1 MIPWYTGLSRQF
13 YPSKIAEIQDAC
25 KSDYLWWIAFLRLSQ
40 DYWWICQQHGK
51 CLDERLSNVWA
62 VVGNIFEYD
71 NFQSWWISKSQ
82 ESFAEQKR
90 APQVADVTIH
100 SQFMNIRDKGRMLI
114 EIPYNLSNDII
125 VEQLLVLLSSIPK
138 EIRFYKSSAN
148 QQLIKIS
155 TKERR
160 QLPILYQIALLDRLI
175 DCAKVSSREHSS
187 WLTKMRYYEMGMA
200 VNISPSAKPSKF
212 DSSSTRLDKQ
222 NRVRSLVSQKKKQ
235 ADKIIANVEVGSF
248 PLKGKVDVCARW
260 TSQQK
265 RAYKEA
271 IEGGEWMSQIN
282 IENEYRFL
290 GAQLDL
296 LDDTNHTHEQTL
308 SVLRSFSQIGM

>member
-1 MIPWYTGLSRQF
+1 MDLS
-13 YPSKIAEIQDAC
+13 
-25 KSDYLWWIAFLRLSQ
+25 
-40 DYWWICQQHGK
+40 
-51 CLDERLSNVWA
+51 DE
-62 VVGNIFEYD
+62 
-71 NFQSWWISKSQ
+71 
-82 ESFAEQKR
+82 
-90 APQVADVTIH
+90 
-100 SQFMNIRDKGRMLI
+100 GRMLV
-114 EIPYNLSNDII
+114 EIPFHLSDELI
-125 VEQLLVLLSSIPK
+125 VQQLLSLLAGIPK
-138 EIRFYKSSAN
+138 DVRFYKSTAN

-160 QLPILYQIALLDRLI
+160 QLPILYQVALLDRLI
-175 DCAKVSSREHSS
+175 DCAKLSNKEYSS
-187 WLTKMRYYEMGMA
+187 WLTKMRFYEMGMA
-200 VNISPSAKPSKF
+200 INISPSAKPSKF
-212 DSSSTRLDKQ
+212 DSSATRLDKQ

-248 PLKGKVDVCARW
+248 PLKSKVDVCARW

-308 SVLRSFSQIGM
+308 SVLRSFSQIGR